1 MRGIMTT
8 ITIDVPD
15 HVVHLIKEVGE
26 QLPLIIEMGMSR
38 LAPVSTQAYMEA
50 VSLFAQNPT
59 PELLTAFRFSSA
71 VEDRI
76 DDLLERNE
84 DGLLSQA
91 EQVELERLSHL
102 EGQLQLVKTKAIA
115 KLKAQS

>member
-1 MRGIMTT
+1 MTT

-15 HVVHLIKEVGE
+15 HVAHMIHDIGE
-26 QLPLIIEMGMSR
+26 QLPLVIEMGMSR

-50 VSLFAQNPT
+50 LTLFAQNPSH
-59 PELLTAFRFSSA
+59 ELLAAFRFSPT

-76 DDLLERNE
+76 NDLVERNE

-91 EQVELERLSHL
+91 EQVELERLSYL
-102 EGQLQLVKTKAIA
+102 EGQLQLVKAKALA
-115 KLKAQS
+115 TLKSRP